1 MPLNIGNNGW
11 DIDVEAAFDAVLEA
25 AEHMVK
31 TQQIAGVM
39 STWKT
44 GNDLVTSFRG
54 NEIVDDLCQD
64 QRDELADCI
73 DGYFERKKEE
83 GIVF

>member
-1 MPLNIGNNGW
+1 MPLNIGSNGW

-31 TQQIAGVM
+31 TQQIPGVM
-39 STWKT
+39 STWAS
-44 GNDLVTSFRG
+44 GEALVKSFKG
-54 NEIVDDLCQD
+54 CDIVDNLCQD

-73 DGYFERKKEE
+73 EGYYERKKED
-83 GIVF
+83 GTVF

>member
-1 MPLNIGNNGW
+1 MPLNIGSNGW
-11 DIDVEAAFDAVLEA
+11 DPNVEAAFDAVLEG

-31 TQQIAGVM
+31 TQQIPGVM
-39 STWKT
+39 LTWES
-44 GNDLVTSFRG
+44 GEELVKSFKG
-54 NEIVDDLCQD
+54 NEIVDDLCPD
-64 QRDELADCI
+64 QRAELADCI